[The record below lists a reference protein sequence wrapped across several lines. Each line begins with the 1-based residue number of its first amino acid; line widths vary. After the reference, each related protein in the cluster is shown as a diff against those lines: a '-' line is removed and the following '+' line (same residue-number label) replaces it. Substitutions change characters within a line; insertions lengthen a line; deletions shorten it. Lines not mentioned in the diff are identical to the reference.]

1 MLKSHFCFLI
11 CNFFWQ
17 SDVVVKERSVSVIL
31 LAGGKGKRMGVRNF
45 LSLSFLFS
53 LTSHV
58 EFSSERYLV
67 VDDG

>member
-1 MLKSHFCFLI
+1 M
-11 CNFFWQ
+11 
-17 SDVVVKERSVSVIL
+17 KERSVSVIL